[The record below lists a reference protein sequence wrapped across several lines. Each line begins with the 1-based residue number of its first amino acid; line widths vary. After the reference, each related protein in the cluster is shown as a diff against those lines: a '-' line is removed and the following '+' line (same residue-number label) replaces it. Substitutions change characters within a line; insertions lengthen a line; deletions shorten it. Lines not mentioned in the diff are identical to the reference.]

1 MIMELFAG
9 PGGVS
14 EGLKQLGLDSY
25 GIDISKDA
33 CATARAAGHQRY
45 WADVAAQDP
54 RHFGP
59 ITGLIGTP
67 PCQGLSAT
75 GPRKGLVDIKA
86 MTAELA
92 DVRNVGDVHEILRW
106 WAPRVSDPR
115 SLLILEP
122 LRWALATRPEWIMLE
137 QVPSALPVWQAISW
151 ALAGLDYSTAVGC
164 LKFEQFGLP
173 QTRRRAVLLA
183 HRSKDVRL
191 PTPTHHS
198 YDGIGERGARMPVG
212 INEVLAVPTGM
223 VQRGNYSKRGKDG
236 ETADQRGRS
245 ERLPYEPS
253 LTITSKNF
261 SWAEPGCKRMAD
273 SELGRR
279 ATMAEVSVLQSFP
292 ADYPWQGTKHS
303 QYQQSGDA
311 VPPMIARQ
319 LLAQL
324 V

>member
-1 MIMELFAG
+1 M
-9 PGGVS
+9 
-14 EGLKQLGLDSY
+14 
-25 GIDISKDA
+25 
-33 CATARAAGHQRY
+33 
-45 WADVAAQDP
+45 
-54 RHFGP
+54 
-59 ITGLIGTP
+59 
-67 PCQGLSAT
+67 
-75 GPRKGLVDIKA
+75 
-86 MTAELA
+86 
-92 DVRNVGDVHEILRW
+92 
-106 WAPRVSDPR
+106 
-115 SLLILEP
+115 
-122 LRWALATRPEWIMLE
+122 
-137 QVPSALPVWQAISW
+137 
-151 ALAGLDYSTAVGC
+151 
-164 LKFEQFGLP
+164 
-173 QTRRRAVLLA
+173 
-183 HRSKDVRL
+183 
-191 PTPTHHS
+191 
-198 YDGIGERGARMPVG
+198 
-212 INEVLAVPTGM
+212 NEVLPVPDGM

-273 SELGRR
+273 SPAGRR

>member
-92 DVRNVGDVHEILRW
+92 DVRKDVHEILRW

-137 QVPSALPVWQAISW
+137 QVPSALPVWQAVGTV
-151 ALAGLDYSTAVGC
+151 LAELGYSYTTGV

-183 HRSKDVRL
+183 HQSRHVSFPVAS
-191 PTPTHHS
+191 HHS
-198 YDGIGERGARMPVG
+198 YGGKIRMPVG
-212 INEVLAVPTGM
+212 MNEVLTVPDGM

-261 SWAEPGCKRMAD
+261 SWAEPGCRRMAD

-311 VPPMIARQ
+311 VPPMMARQ